1 MKINAILMASGLS
14 ERMGQNKLMLK
25 FKDKEIYKYTL
36 DLLQSLNFDKVVV
49 ASSYEEILEDAEK
62 RGFVAIENK
71 DNKIGKSA
79 SIRLGVEACDEDAAM
94 MFFVADQPLLT
105 KETCEKLIARFK
117 ENQIITYPVVGRRRG
132 APVIFPPQFRDKLL
146 GLKEDQGGMIFAK
159 DNPTNKVEIG
169 SETELLD
176 IDTVESYEKLRHDHE

>member
-79 SIRLGVEACDEDAAM
+79 SIRLGVEACDEDTAM

-105 KETCEKLIARFK
+105 KETCEKLFARFK

-132 APVIFPPQFRDKLL
+132 APVIFPAQFRDKLL

-159 DNPTNKVEIG
+159 DNPTNRVEIG
-169 SETELLD
+169 SEIELLD

>member
-49 ASSYEEILEDAEK
+49 ASSYEEILEDAKK

-71 DNKIGKSA
+71 NNKIGKSA

-105 KETCEKLIARFK
+105 KGTCEKLIARFK

-159 DNPTNKVEIG
+159 DDPTNRVEIG